1 MIKKCFLGG
10 NPTRELDRTGRF
22 DRKTSEPDPEL
33 KRKALRATKPIPTP
47 TRPQFPLSLPFPPTL
62 TARLSLSSA
71 LCQSASPHSPSPQPP
86 AVILFVSPPEQPNKT
101 DTNPPPANS
110 PLPRTRH
117 SAVARSRTRHSSA
130 IALAQSPS
138 LFYSVTLSNRGGG
151 IHRFKLHLAGK
162 GGDVESCRK
171 VPAAVRHQFHESIEE
186 LRSKKRKTQEQY
198 AECYNACDDVERE
211 FDEIERKQVKGLQS
225 YFPSATTPG
234 AQPTIKNVLQS
245 KEIMEKCDIA
255 IAKWMVDASVPFN
268 AVNSAY
274 YQPMIDAIASM
285 GAGYKRPSYPRVRGY
300 LLSKLVEDVRKMID
314 GYRTIFL
321 KSVDASNIS
330 KTAENLFK
338 LFRDVVLFVGPEN
351 VVHIV
356 TDNAANYVAA
366 GRLLE
371 AEFPKLYWSPCAAH
385 YVNLMFQDIGKLQE
399 VSQTVS
405 QASLITKYIYN
416 HCYPLF
422 LMRKFTGGREIL
434 RPAPTRFAT
443 NFIALQSILAQK
455 DPLRAMVTSKEFTS
469 SAYSKE
475 AKAKKFVDQVLDSK
489 FWSQC
494 TDIVKLTSPLIH
506 VLRIVDSEDR
516 PAMGYLYQAIYKARE
531 EMVRRFQKRKK
542 VVNPYLKILDTR
554 WDAQL
559 KKNLHATGYWLNP
572 AFRFNAEEFEKHK
585 ETISGLLD
593 VIEKYAYDDPVL
605 NSKLTS
611 EKMIFKNAE
620 KDFGRPSAIH
630 ERTTVMPDQLW
641 KSYGCGAPNLQKLAI
656 RVLSQTCSSS
666 GCERNWSIFEH
677 IHSKKRNRL
686 EHQKLNDLVYVHYNL
701 RLQQRT
707 QMRNQVYDP
716 ICLDAFED
724 HSEWILED
732 SPPFLTPEEIDT
744 LRNDLAN
751 MSLRSPLDDL
761 DQLDLEDDREDDGA
775 NNSVENA
782 NQNETNQDVAPHL
795 SDEEQLADFEI
806 TPWI

>member
-1 MIKKCFLGG
+1 MSAANTPSETPSSQEQGSTADASIGTQKNNNRAKNDPAWGHCKQVVESG
-10 NPTRELDRTGRF
+10 
-22 DRKTSEPDPEL
+22 KTIL
-33 KRKALRATKPIPTP
+33 
-47 TRPQFPLSLPFPPTL
+47 
-62 TARLSLSSA
+62 
-71 LCQSASPHSPSPQPP
+71 LC
-86 AVILFVSPPEQPNKT
+86 IYCEKL
-101 DTNPPPANS
+101 
-110 PLPRTRH
+110 
-117 SAVARSRTRHSSA
+117 
-130 IALAQSPS
+130 I
-138 LFYSVTLSNRGGG
+138 RGGG

-198 AECYNACDDVERE
+198 AESYNACDDVERE
-211 FDEIERKQVKGLQS
+211 FDEIERNEMQQQQKSRVPTPNSRKGKQVK
-225 YFPSATTPG
+225 
-234 AQPTIKNVLQS
+234 
-245 KEIMEKCDIA
+245 
-255 IAKWMVDASVPFN
+255 
-268 AVNSAY
+268 AY
-274 YQPMIDAIASM
+274 YQPMIDVIASM
-285 GAGYKRPSYPRVRGY
+285 GAGYKGPSYPRVRGY

-314 GYRTIFL
+314 GYREIWKQTGCTIMADGWTDRCRRTLINFLVYCPKGTVFL

-385 YVNLMFQDIGKLQE
+385 CVNLMFQDIGKLQE

-422 LMRKFTGGREIL
+422 LMRKFTGEREIL

-455 DPLRAMVTSKEFTS
+455 DPLRAMVTSREFTS

-494 TDIVKLTSPLIH
+494 TDIVKLTEPLVR

-516 PAMGYLYQAIYKARE
+516 PAMGFLYQAIYKARE
-531 EMVRRFQKRKK
+531 EMVKRFQKRKK
-542 VVNPYLKILDTR
+542 VVDPYLKILDTR

-559 KKNLHATGYWLNP
+559 KKNLHAAGYWLNP
-572 AFRFNAEEFEKHK
+572 AFRFNAGEFEKHK

-611 EKMIFKNAE
+611 EKRIFKNAE
-620 KDFGRPSAIH
+620 KDFGRPSAIR
-630 ERTTVMPDQLW
+630 ERSTVMPDQW
-641 KSYGCGAPNLQKLAI
+641 WESYGCGAPNLQKLAI

-701 RLQQRT
+701 RLQQRN

-732 SPPFLTPEEIDT
+732 SPPFLTPEEIDA

-751 MSLRSPLDDL
+751 MSLQSPLDDL
-761 DQLDLEDDREDDGA
+761 DQLDLEDDRDEDGA

-782 NQNETNQDVAPHL
+782 NQNESNQDVAPHL

>member
-1 MIKKCFLGG
+1 
-10 NPTRELDRTGRF
+10 
-22 DRKTSEPDPEL
+22 
-33 KRKALRATKPIPTP
+33 
-47 TRPQFPLSLPFPPTL
+47 
-62 TARLSLSSA
+62 
-71 LCQSASPHSPSPQPP
+71 
-86 AVILFVSPPEQPNKT
+86 
-101 DTNPPPANS
+101 
-110 PLPRTRH
+110 
-117 SAVARSRTRHSSA
+117 
-130 IALAQSPS
+130 
-138 LFYSVTLSNRGGG
+138 
-151 IHRFKLHLAGK
+151 
-162 GGDVESCRK
+162 
-171 VPAAVRHQFHESIEE
+171 
-186 LRSKKRKTQEQY
+186 
-198 AECYNACDDVERE
+198 
-211 FDEIERKQVKGLQS
+211 
-225 YFPSATTPG
+225 
-234 AQPTIKNVLQS
+234 
-245 KEIMEKCDIA
+245 MEKCDIA

-268 AVNSAY
+268 AVNLAY

-285 GAGYKRPSYPRVRGY
+285 GAGYKGPSYPRVSGY

-314 GYRTIFL
+314 GYREIWKQTGCTIMADGWTDRCRRTLINFL
-321 KSVDASNIS
+321 
-330 KTAENLFK
+330 
-338 LFRDVVLFVGPEN
+338 DVVLFVGPEN

-356 TDNAANYVAA
+356 TDNAANYVAV

-385 YVNLMFQDIGKLQE
+385 CDNLMFQDIGKLQE
-399 VSQTVS
+399 VSQTMS

-469 SAYSKE
+469 STYSKE
-475 AKAKKFVDQVLDSK
+475 AIAKKFVDQVLDSK

-494 TDIVKLTSPLIH
+494 TDIVKLTSPLVH

-542 VVNPYLKILDTR
+542 VVDPYLKILDTC

-559 KKNLHATGYWLNP
+559 KRNLHAAGYWLNP
-572 AFRFNAEEFEKHK
+572 AFRFNAGEFENHK

-593 VIEKYAYDDPVL
+593 VIEKYAYDDLVL

-611 EKMIFKNAE
+611 EKRIFKNAE

-630 ERTTVMPDQLW
+630 ERTTVMP
-641 KSYGCGAPNLQKLAI
+641 
-656 RVLSQTCSSS
+656 

-701 RLQQRT
+701 RLQQRN

-732 SPPFLTPEEIDT
+732 SPPFLTPEEIDA

-751 MSLRSPLDDL
+751 MSLQSPLDDL
-761 DQLDLEDDREDDGA
+761 DQLDLKDDREDDGA
-775 NNSVENA
+775 NNSVENE
-782 NQNETNQDVAPHL
+782 NQNETNQDEAPHL